1 MKTQIFKYKQHTDT
15 WFYILSG
22 LLIGVGLM
30 YIIIKALANNIEESW
45 KLILIIIPMG
55 FVFWTVIRVV
65 KYRIE
70 YSKMETDKIVKL
82 EKETPKLI
90 IEKGAF
96 KKEILKSD
104 IGHVKVFES
113 YGYGPP
119 FTDFTYVEL
128 MLKSKETI
136 IIVNGTA
143 NLQDLS
149 VILREKKKIR
159 KTRFMNKIKTTANNV
174 YN

>member
-1 MKTQIFKYKQHTDT
+1 MTETYKYKHHSDT

-22 LLIGVGLM
+22 LLIGVCLI
-30 YIIIKALANNIEESW
+30 YIIIKGLSNNIEESW
-45 KLILIIIPMG
+45 KLILIILPMG
-55 FVFWTVIRVV
+55 FVFWTIIRVV
-65 KYRIE
+65 NYRNE
-70 YSKMETDKIVKL
+70 YSKMEANKIVKL

-90 IEKGAF
+90 IENGTI

-104 IGHVKVFES
+104 IGHVKVFQS

-119 FTDFTYVEL
+119 FTDFTYLEL
-128 MLKSKETI
+128 MLKSKESI

-149 VILREKKKIR
+149 VILRGKKKIR
-159 KTRFMNKIKTTANNV
+159 KTRFMNKIKTTANNT
-174 YN
+174 YK